1 MLDAIHSEPLFSL
14 LTSVRT
20 TAPPPPVP
28 IPKLGPLHW
37 GDVLEI
43 QGPSGSGKT
52 QLLYSLVATCLIP
65 TSHKFISLGGWGKA
79 AVVFDT
85 EGTFDTRKFREL
97 LISRLSRA
105 LSRSNDSSDDTQLL
119 AEMALRKLH
128 VFRPASTAQLA
139 ASICNLPAYQTAR
152 MPDADIAL
160 VAVDSLSAFYWSDRF
175 TAEQLRPL
183 GLPSNSATP
192 LQHVFSALQTFRISH
207 NPVTV
212 LTNWA
217 LAPANSSQPNAPGPI
232 FYKQHLPLFPA
243 LPDSAAVSSHSIAS
257 DGLLNSLALTHHIT
271 LYLASIPPFHD
282 HCNPSFSNPTE
293 AGNMVTGYIRRPASS
308 QVAHFVFDIGI

>member
-1 MLDAIHSEPLFSL
+1 MLNAIHSESLFSL
-14 LTSVRT
+14 LTSIRT
-20 TAPPPPVP
+20 TAPPPPVL
-28 IPKLGPLHW
+28 IPKFGPLHW

-52 QLLYSLVATCLIP
+52 QLLYSLLATCLIP

-85 EGTFDTRKFREL
+85 EGTFDMRKFRVL
-97 LISRLSRA
+97 LITRLARA

-128 VFRPASTAQLA
+128 IFRPVSTAQLA
-139 ASICNLPAYQTAR
+139 ISICNLPAYQTAR

-160 VAVDSLSAFYWSDRF
+160 VAVDSLSAFYWPDRF

-183 GLPSNSATP
+183 GLSNNSSTP
-192 LQHVFSALQTFRISH
+192 LQHVFSALQRFRISH
-207 NPVTV
+207 NPITV

-217 LAPANSSQPNAPGPI
+217 LNPTDSSSPANGPGPI

-257 DGLLNSLALTHHIT
+257 DGTFKLTRIDTSYHPVSGT
-271 LYLASIPPFHD
+271 SPPV
-282 HCNPSFSNPTE
+282 P
-293 AGNMVTGYIRRPASS
+293 
-308 QVAHFVFDIGI
+308 